1 MNVPIVAGVEAFK
14 TSVGEIW
21 WFVAI
26 ANCPYLSGSIMVR
39 KLEVTE
45 AFLYIDSI
53 EFDDFA

>member
-1 MNVPIVAGVEAFK
+1 MNVPIVAGVEEYII
-14 TSVGEIW
+14 SVNEIW
-21 WFVAI
+21 LFVAI
-26 ANCPYLSGSIMVR
+26 ANCPYLRGSIMVR